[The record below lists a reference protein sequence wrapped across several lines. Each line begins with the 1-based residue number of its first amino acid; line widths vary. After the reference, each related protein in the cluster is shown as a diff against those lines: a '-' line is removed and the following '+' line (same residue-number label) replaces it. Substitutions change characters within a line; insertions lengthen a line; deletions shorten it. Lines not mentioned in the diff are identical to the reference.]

1 MGILECRWILLLGE
15 FDGYRFITDGIRREA
30 YQTTIPYAAQTFYG
44 VKDVI
49 SVSWL
54 RTQNNGQYYRGV
66 MALPRKMTLVRSG
79 EDIRLRMMPVEN
91 FLNARK
97 LVYEDNTC
105 ELKYKP
111 KDTVAIQIQLL
122 GAGKSVMW
130 LK

>member
-1 MGILECRWILLLGE
+1 
-15 FDGYRFITDGIRREA
+15 
-30 YQTTIPYAAQTFYG
+30 
-44 VKDVI
+44 
-49 SVSWL
+49 
-54 RTQNNGQYYRGV
+54 

-111 KDTVAIQIQLL
+111 KDTVAIQIQLVGRREKISYVAENKMAIISAL
-122 GAGKSVMW
+122 IGSRQPYSK
-130 LK
+130 